1 MGSHTANTHL
11 VLASNSPRRR
21 ELFQL
26 LHVPFVSWTAEI
38 DETPLSGEDPA
49 GMVQRLSLTKARAV
63 AALTAGPALV
73 VGSDTTVAFEGTV
86 LGKPVDAAEA
96 RRMLYDLRGRPHD
109 VHTGV
114 SVVDTGSGRELVW
127 SVTTVVWMRDYTP
140 AEIESYIASGDPF
153 DKAGAYSIQHP
164 GFAPVE
170 RIAGCYT
177 NVMGM
182 PLCALAERLA
192 DVGLQLNPHI
202 PAACAA
208 YTGHLCPLLP
218 AVAQRPSDR

>member
-1 MGSHTANTHL
+1 
-11 VLASNSPRRR
+11 
-21 ELFQL
+21 
-26 LHVPFVSWTAEI
+26 
-38 DETPLSGEDPA
+38 
-49 GMVQRLSLTKARAV
+49 MVQRLSLAKVRAV

-73 VGSDTTVAFEGTV
+73 VGSDTTVAFAGTV

-96 RRMLYDLRGRPHD
+96 RRMLYDLRARPHD

-114 SVVDTGSGRELVW
+114 SVVDTGGGRELVW
-127 SVTTVVWMRDYTP
+127 SVTTVVWMREYTP
-140 AEIESYIASGDPF
+140 AEIEDYIASGDPF

-182 PLCALAERLA
+182 PLCSLAERLA
-192 DVGLQLNPHI
+192 GFGLRLAPDV
-202 PAACAA
+202 PAGCIAF
-208 YTGHLCPLLP
+208 TGRDCPLSAAQG
-218 AVAQRPSDR
+218 AVRT